1 MEADQRIQYCIN
13 GRDLSQIKGTS
24 RNSRG
29 KKITEKTEARFPNL
43 LNQYR
48 TAIAEAALL
57 KAKDNYNKK
66 WSDLYTKAVADRDID
81 VKEYACNMLPSGS
94 GTNGVSEQKP
104 LVTPYSIVYDVKGI
118 ISAENLILDD
128 NNVTQQNVTTATD
141 TNTVD
146 NTIVNNV
153 VSNTVL
159 DNTTAKPQV
168 NEVENTLAPTT
179 TVTTNYNTSSNTL
192 SIGNIL
198 SILLI
203 VVGFLL
209 LLLGIAILIR
219 MKR

>member
-1 MEADQRIQYCIN
+1 MKKSILFVIATIAILAIIGYVQSVYAIDLDLIN
-13 GRDLSQIKGTS
+13 SVRQ
-24 RNSRG
+24 N
-29 KKITEKTEARFPNL
+29 E
-43 LNQYR
+43 
-48 TAIAEAALL
+48 
-57 KAKDNYNKK
+57 
-66 WSDLYTKAVADRDID
+66 
-81 VKEYACNMLPSGS
+81 
-94 GTNGVSEQKP
+94 
-104 LVTPYSIVYDVKGI
+104 I